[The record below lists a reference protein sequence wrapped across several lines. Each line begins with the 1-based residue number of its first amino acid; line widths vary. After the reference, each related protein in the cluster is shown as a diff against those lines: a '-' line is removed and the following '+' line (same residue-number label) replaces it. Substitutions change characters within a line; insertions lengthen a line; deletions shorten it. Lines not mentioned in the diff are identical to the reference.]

1 VLTFAIVHPQ
11 ALAAPQSAVLPHT
24 DTVER
29 QSNDIT
35 AIQRPLMLCQTRRCM
50 GMMMQY
56 RLRRQIHFTR
66 PLAGD
71 IARMRVMHNVL
82 RGKIV
87 DVLHQA

>member
-1 VLTFAIVHPQ
+1 MLTFAIVHPQ
-11 ALAAPQSAVLPHT
+11 ALAAPQSAILPHT

-56 RLRRQIHFTR
+56 RLRRQIHFAR

-71 IARMRVMHNVL
+71 IARMHIMHNVL
-82 RGKIV
+82 RSEIV